1 MPDRVR
7 RRTRKPQRL
16 TVDRAVADLNFAH
29 FKKLLA
35 VGTDPVKRKTIE
47 CLLIEEEAK
56 LAWAPADNAGARK
69 EA

>member
-1 MPDRVR
+1 
-7 RRTRKPQRL
+7 
-16 TVDRAVADLNFAH
+16 VDRAVADLNFAH